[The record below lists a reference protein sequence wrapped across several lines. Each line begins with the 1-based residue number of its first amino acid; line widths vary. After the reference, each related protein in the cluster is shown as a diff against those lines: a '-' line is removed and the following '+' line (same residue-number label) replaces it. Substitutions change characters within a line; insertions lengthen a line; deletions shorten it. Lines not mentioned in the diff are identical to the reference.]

1 MSTNSLATPPPV
13 QPTPAQPTPEALSAL
28 RRDMLRYARLQ
39 LSDRAAAEDAVHDA
53 LEAALRC
60 RTSFNG
66 RSALKTWLFGIL
78 RHKLADHHR
87 STRRQ
92 PEPWNDDDE
101 AQLPG
106 PWPEP
111 HDSLERHRFW
121 QQLLV
126 QVDSLSP
133 VAGQVFVMKDLL
145 GWETDEIVQELGITA
160 GHCHVILHRTRA
172 RLRERLAP
180 AYRAKNA

>member
-1 MSTNSLATPPPV
+1 MSPDRLAPE
-13 QPTPAQPTPEALSAL
+13 ASAHPTPEALSAL
-28 RRDMLRYARLQ
+28 RRDMLRFARLQ

-60 RTSFNG
+60 RSSFDG

-87 STRRQ
+87 NAQRQ
-92 PEPWNDDDE
+92 PEPLTAEEE
-101 AQLPG
+101 ARLPG

-111 HDSLERHRFW
+111 QDNLERHRFW
-121 QQLLV
+121 LQLMA
-126 QVDSLSP
+126 QVDGLPP
-133 VAGQVFVMKDLL
+133 VAGRVFVMKHVL
-145 GWETDEIVQELGITA
+145 GCETEEIVHELGITA

-172 RLRERLAP
+172 RLRQQLAP
-180 AYRAKNA
+180 TYRAKNA